1 MRITSESA
9 RPGRRIWFSAAFVL
23 TAFVGLITM
32 SPSLSPSAAF
42 ADAGVGIDP
51 GEITGLSPVAVDTE
65 TTVAVVVR
73 NPGSESASYRMLAQ
87 PLNGEPQLPIEP
99 TWFTFEPANFD
110 IAGGAAQEVQVAF
123 SVPEGTAAGDYLAL
137 VTAQLVLGEPETSGA
152 QVGAAVATKLFITVP
167 ELAESSSGSPVW
179 PVVGGIA
186 AAIAIAVVVWRKS
199 GIKLSVSRAR

>member
-1 MRITSESA
+1 VRITSESTN
-9 RPGRRIWFSAAFVL
+9 RGRRGRSVAAFVL

-32 SPSLSPSAAF
+32 SPSAAF

-51 GEITGLSPVAVDTE
+51 GEITGLSPVAVDTV

-99 TWFTFEPANFD
+99 TWFTFEPATFD

-167 ELAESSSGSPVW
+167 ELAESSSRSPVW

-186 AAIAIAVVVWRKS
+186 AAIAIAALVGWRKS